1 MTTARAPERL
11 DHCLVRL
18 GLAPSRRA
26 AREFIEDGRVRVN
39 GRRLPKGASV
49 TSGDRVELVDPAPPL
64 EILPNP
70 TIDIPILY
78 ADAAMLVV
86 NKPGLMPCHPLRAGE
101 RDTVINA
108 VVAQY
113 PETAFDGG
121 KPLEGGLVHRLDN
134 GTSGALMIARTPAA
148 LRTLRAALRSGAVR
162 REYHA
167 LVVGDLAAPVEIAT
181 PIAHHPKNPR
191 KMVTSPAT
199 ERDYRGRPAAT
210 SIIPLRRH
218 GAYTFVQAL
227 PRSGSRHQIRVHLAS
242 IGHPLAGD
250 ELYGGPAAA
259 MLPPGRFWLHLA
271 ALELD
276 SPAGGRVQL
285 QAPLPA
291 DLLEALRALG

>member
-1 MTTARAPERL
+1 
-11 DHCLVRL
+11 
-18 GLAPSRRA
+18 
-26 AREFIEDGRVRVN
+26 
-39 GRRLPKGASV
+39 
-49 TSGDRVELVDPAPPL
+49 
-64 EILPNP
+64 
-70 TIDIPILY
+70 
-78 ADAAMLVV
+78 
-86 NKPGLMPCHPLRAGE
+86 
-101 RDTVINA
+101 
-108 VVAQY
+108 
-113 PETAFDGG
+113 
-121 KPLEGGLVHRLDN
+121 
-134 GTSGALMIARTPAA
+134 MIARTPAA

-218 GAYTFVQAL
+218 GAYTLVQAL

-271 ALELD
+271 ALQLD

-285 QAPLPA
+285 QAALPA